1 MPDQAEAMKQLDTL
15 SEALVQLMDDS
26 QDYNSV
32 VEREADSLEKLSQDM
47 TKLREDYSQIVELV
61 TVSKRL
67 LKMSEV
73 LTVQEQSLSMSWKL
87 VWVLLIKMLS
97 CWTLLQTTMLR
108 MKTEIP

>member
-15 SEALVQLMDDS
+15 SDDS
-26 QDYNSV
+26 QDYSMLE
-32 VEREADSLEKLSQDM
+32 EREGDSLEKLAMDQ

-73 LTVQEQSLSMSWKL
+73 LTVQVQSLS
-87 VWVLLIKMLS
+87 LS
-97 CWTLLQTTMLR
+97 L
-108 MKTEIP
+108 K